1 MRNVTSMPKP
11 VMEKFNDPRAIK
23 VLCTIDNSG
32 IPNVAYITSLFA
44 LDRETLIYA
53 DTMGVKTKQNLLA
66 DSPIAALVLLKE
78 ELIAYQVK
86 GSFKGFETSGQLY
99 RMMSD
104 KSEFSLNTYFGIRA
118 VGVIKIDEVYSSCP
132 PLPGR
137 RMVPPEDYL
146 KIER

>member
-11 VMEKFNDPRAIK
+11 VMGKFNDPRTTK
-23 VLCTIDNSG
+23 VLCTIDDSG

-44 LDRETLIYA
+44 PDRETLIYA
-53 DTMGVKTKQNLLA
+53 DTMGVKTKRNLLA
-66 DSPIAALVLLKE
+66 NSPIAAMVILKE
-78 ELIAYQVK
+78 DLIAYQVK
-86 GSFKGFETSGQLY
+86 GTFKGFETSGEFYQ
-99 RMMSD
+99 MMSE
-104 KSEFSLNTYFGIRA
+104 KSEYFFNTYFGIRA

-146 KIER
+146 KIDG